1 MKKSLILGAAAM
13 AALVA
18 VPQADAAE
26 VDLGGYYMMRYTD
39 SDATLTDT
47 VTNNDATDDQSGW
60 FQRMQLDVDAKI
72 SDKTSAH
79 IHMRPM
85 GSSDAIQG
93 ANDSD
98 AGDSLD
104 IKRVWMETEMYGVG
118 IKIGNM
124 PLSINDKILFK
135 DDGGSY
141 GTTLLAKSFGD
152 MTVVGL
158 NVRVSEGLTS
168 TGNADT
174 DQADIY
180 GLSLV
185 GKAGNVNYQLTWA
198 HLDID
203 DNFANAAVADSTNN
217 WGALSVGTDL
227 GGVNLHGTAIWEGG
241 HSGGTADT
249 QRDGSDFLAAL
260 RLNGKTGFG
269 GWKAYGVYAGEDFS
283 HPQST
288 YYTSARTTP
297 DFSPTWRQGGPGGVS
312 LLETWAK
319 GAGTGT
325 TTALMQNMWAVGAG
339 VDVKAGAWTISPS
352 VDYAAVVEKS
362 VGGTDTTD
370 SASAW
375 GGTLSAKTSLDEG
388 TTFALIGKYVAP
400 SDDDAVA
407 QDANGDVEDMHSL
420 QAEFKV
426 KF

>member
-1 MKKSLILGAAAM
+1 M
-13 AALVA
+13 
-18 VPQADAAE
+18 
-26 VDLGGYYMMRYTD
+26 T
-39 SDATLTDT
+39 T
-47 VTNNDATDDQSGW
+47 NDATDNQSGW
-60 FQRMQLDVDAKI
+60 FQRMQIDIDAKI

-79 IHMRPM
+79 LHTRTL
-85 GSSDAIQG
+85 GSSDTIEG
-93 ANDSD
+93 ANSDNAQDADSAMD
-98 AGDSLD
+98 V
-104 IKRVWMETEMYGVG
+104 KRVWMETEMYGVG
-118 IKIGNM
+118 VKIGNM

-158 NVRVSEGLTS
+158 NVRVSEGATS
-168 TGNADT
+168 AGNANT

-180 GLSLV
+180 GLSLL

-203 DNFANAAVADSTNN
+203 DNFLAPAVADSTNN
-217 WGALSVGTDL
+217 WGAISIGTDL
-227 GGVNLHGTAIWEGG
+227 GSVALHGTAIYESG
-241 HSGGTADT
+241 HSGGTANT
-249 QRDGSDFLAAL
+249 QRDGSDFMGAL
-260 RLNGKTGFG
+260 RLSGKTGFG

-288 YYTSARTTP
+288 YVSAVRTAP

-312 LLETWAK
+312 LMETWAK
-319 GAGTGT
+319 GAGIGT
-325 TTALMQNMWAVGAG
+325 TTHLMQNMWAVGVGAS
-339 VDVKAGAWTISPS
+339 VKAGAWTISPS
-352 VDYAAVVEKS
+352 VDYAAVVEEN
-362 VGGTDTTD
+362 VGGDDTTD

-388 TTFALIGKYVAP
+388 TTFALIGKYVKP
-400 SDDDAVA
+400 SDDDGQDIGVAVT
-407 QDANGDVEDMHSL
+407 DVEPMHSL